1 MKQAKGKE
9 VKNAQKTVQRLKK
22 KAEQMSNN
30 DLMEVFMLRAAE
42 EKEKMDRELRK
53 TGAASSAENNSQ
65 EE

>member
-1 MKQAKGKE
+1 MSKMHKKI
-9 VKNAQKTVQRLKK
+9 QRLKK

-42 EKEKMDRELRK
+42 EKEKAERELRK

>member
-1 MKQAKGKE
+1 MAKGKE
-9 VKNAQKTVQRLKK
+9 VKNAQKKVQRLKK

-30 DLMEVFMLRAAE
+30 DLMEVFMLRSAE
-42 EKEKMDRELRK
+42 EKEKMQRELRK

>member
-1 MKQAKGKE
+1 MKVAKGKE
-9 VKNAQKTVQRLKK
+9 VKNAQKKVQRLKK

-30 DLMEVFMLRAAE
+30 DLMEVFMLRSAE
-42 EKEKMDRELRK
+42 EKEKMQRELRK